1 MIESFLGVFAL
12 AIIEMW
18 AAIPL
23 GFHLKL
29 HPVLLAVATM
39 TGAFAGAVAAIYLG
53 NGLRRLM
60 FWRSKEKTEEGRV
73 SKWLIAKGP
82 WAIGLLGPG
91 LLGPTIAAGL
101 AGAIGLPRARSLALL
116 GAGIVVWT
124 AGLVAAGAFGVAALR

>member
-1 MIESFLGVFAL
+1 MGTDPISEMGTDPISDPQLIQHGGVRF
-12 AIIEMW
+12 
-18 AAIPL
+18 
-23 GFHLKL
+23 
-29 HPVLLAVATM
+29 VLLQIVRN
-39 TGAFAGAVAAIYLG
+39 AIYLG

-60 FWRSKEKTEEGRV
+60 FWCSKEKTEEGRV
-73 SKWLIAKGP
+73 SKWLVAKGP

-116 GAGIVVWT
+116 CAGIVVWT